1 MLKKM
6 IPGGGNVKP
15 VGGSYSNACASVLTQ
30 PAHQFKTTSIHN
42 MLIVAF
48 MIDEAISKLDLR

>member
-1 MLKKM
+1 MLNKF
-6 IPGGGNVKP
+6 IPGEGILKP